1 MIFICI
7 NLFVTV
13 CFKIFDTDRDGILN
27 LSEIT
32 SMVESMLEIKNQTV
46 DECSWTSQTVDDVI
60 SQILTTKED
69 FSGSDKM
76 NESDTTIQVI
86 KHDSLTIENYLIW
99 TVKTDLPSEL
109 SKFIHQI
116 CHIVLGLRP
125 QSKLEEGEIVKGW
138 LGRETKVN
146 LVAGTIWYLLGKDW
160 WNQWLAYVSSQPPIS
175 PFGSLK
181 RNKKLDSDNR
191 FKNQNSFVDSILPNV
206 NDKSIVGTSYT
217 LIENETGSTSKSQSL
232 KVPDTAST
240 SSSRNSS
247 RLSTPS
253 TSPFPS
259 RKYNSGIKYTNN
271 GMCQVP
277 VRPGPIDNS
286 YLLQSSP
293 KVTILTGEGGKL
305 KSSTKILQGREF
317 EIIPERLWKAL
328 YQWYGGVVALPR
340 QVIRNKKGE
349 IELELRP
356 LSIRILRHQ
365 AMNRSSGSQGIGSNA
380 VSSMGYGGMAIH
392 YSGGALGP
400 TSGGNTSNPSPK
412 RYHAYQAA
420 FSRRTNILQI
430 EEFLSQRLNVKTED
444 MRMWFYRDETNM
456 KLLEERLIILSLN

>member
-1 MIFICI
+1 
-7 NLFVTV
+7 
-13 CFKIFDTDRDGILN
+13 
-27 LSEIT
+27 
-32 SMVESMLEIKNQTV
+32 MVESMLEIKNQTV
-46 DECSWTSQTVDDVI
+46 DECSWTSQTVADVI

-69 FSGSDKM
+69 FSGSDKI
-76 NESDTTIQVI
+76 NEPDATAFCSNRDIQVI

-99 TVKTDLPSEL
+99 TVKTDLPSEF

-160 WNQWLAYVSSQPPIS
+160 WNQWHAYVSSQPPIS

-217 LIENETGSTSKSQSL
+217 LIENEIGSTSKSQSL
-232 KVPDTAST
+232 KVPDTASA

-271 GMCQVP
+271 GTCQVP

-286 YLLQSSP
+286 YLFFSP
-293 KVTILTGEGGKL
+293 EMT
-305 KSSTKILQGREF
+305 F
-317 EIIPERLWKAL
+317 
-328 YQWYGGVVALPR
+328 
-340 QVIRNKKGE
+340 
-349 IELELRP
+349 
-356 LSIRILRHQ
+356 
-365 AMNRSSGSQGIGSNA
+365 
-380 VSSMGYGGMAIH
+380 
-392 YSGGALGP
+392 
-400 TSGGNTSNPSPK
+400 
-412 RYHAYQAA
+412 
-420 FSRRTNILQI
+420 
-430 EEFLSQRLNVKTED
+430 
-444 MRMWFYRDETNM
+444 
-456 KLLEERLIILSLN
+456 